1 MPSLVYAST
10 WPWISAWK
18 AAGWS
23 GNSRSC
29 ALGAFSRMIR
39 ALVEP
44 CWAAMRLPS
53 MSLMLRTLLPF
64 FTMNCA
70 PVTKKVREKS
80 TLSRRVRVSVMVSAI
95 RSTALDDSSGMRVGG
110 ADSLRSTLTGFPSF
124 FSRAG
129 LISSSTRSM
138 EKPTH
143 WFWLFTYAKGGD
155 PVRVPITSVPLW
167 LILSSVLEACA
178 KAGVTEDTSSA
189 TATTRAKSFFMH
201 CLLEGLVGQDL
212 REEVAGAVRFR
223 GREELLG
230 GGGLDDLAVIH
241 EDHAVRDA
249 LGEAHLV
256 RHHHHGHA
264 FLGQI
269 GHDVEHLVDH
279 LGIEGRGRLVEE
291 HDPRLHGQSAGDGHA
306 LLLAS
311 REIGGILVGLVRDP
325 DAREEVA
332 GDLLRLGG
340 GEPLHLRRR
349 QHDVLEHR
357 HVREE
362 VEGLEHHA
370 DLGPELGEV
379 DPVAGDGIAVDEDLA
394 LLDGLELVD
403 AADERALARARGS
416 AHHHDLARR
425 HVEIDVLE
433 HLHRAK
439 PLADLRVA
447 DGGRARGCHGYST
460 TIITSPG
467 FTAWPTST
475 RISLT
480 VPATDALNSFSIFMA
495 SRITRPSPGLT
506 D

>member
-10 WPWISAWK
+10 CPWISAWK

-44 CWAAMRLPS
+44 CWAATRLPL
-53 MSLMLRTLLPF
+53 MSLMLRILLPF
-64 FTMNCA
+64 LTMNCA

-95 RSTALDDSSGMRVGG
+95 LST
-110 ADSLRSTLTGFPSF
+110 
-124 FSRAG
+124 
-129 LISSSTRSM
+129 
-138 EKPTH
+138 
-143 WFWLFTYAKGGD
+143 
-155 PVRVPITSVPLW
+155 
-167 LILSSVLEACA
+167 VLEACA
-178 KAGVTEDTSSA
+178 KAGVTEDASSA

-212 REEVAGAVRFR
+212 REEVAGAVRF
-223 GREELLG
+223 GSREEFLG
-230 GGGLDDLAVIH
+230 GGGLDDLAFIH

-269 GHDVEHLVDH
+269 GHDIEHLVDH

-403 AADERALARARGS
+403 AADERALAR
-416 AHHHDLARR
+416 
-425 HVEIDVLE
+425 V
-433 HLHRAK
+433 
-439 PLADLRVA
+439 
-447 DGGRARGCHGYST
+447 
-460 TIITSPG
+460 
-467 FTAWPTST
+467 
-475 RISLT
+475 
-480 VPATDALNSFSIFMA
+480 
-495 SRITRPSPGLT
+495 
-506 D
+506 

>member
-1 MPSLVYAST
+1 
-10 WPWISAWK
+10 
-18 AAGWS
+18 
-23 GNSRSC
+23 
-29 ALGAFSRMIR
+29 MIR

-138 EKPTH
+138 ENPTH
-143 WFWLFTYAKGGD
+143 WFWLFSYAKGRP

-167 LILSSVLEACA
+167 LILSSVLEVWA
-178 KAGVTEDTSSA
+178 KAGVTEDASSTPA
-189 TATTRAKSFFMH
+189 ATRARSFFMH

-223 GREELLG
+223 GREKLLG
-230 GGGLDDLAVIH
+230 GGGLDDLAGVH

-249 LGEAHLV
+249 LGETHLV

-264 FLGQI
+264 FLGEI
-269 GHDVEHLVDH
+269 RHD
-279 LGIEGRGRLVEE
+279 VEE
-291 HDPRLHGQSAGDGHA
+291 HDPRLHGEGAGDGHA
-306 LLLAS
+306 LLLSA
-311 REIGGILVGLVRDP
+311 REICRVLVRLVGDA
-325 DAREEVA
+325 DAREEIP
-332 GDLLRLGG
+332 GDLLGLGRR
-340 GEPLHLRRR
+340 EPLDLRRR

-362 VEGLEHHA
+362 VEGLEDHA
-370 DLGPELGEV
+370 HLGPELGE
-379 DPVAGDGIAVDEDLA
+379 IDL
-394 LLDGLELVD
+394 V
-403 AADERALARARGS
+403 
-416 AHHHDLARR
+416 
-425 HVEIDVLE
+425 
-433 HLHRAK
+433 
-439 PLADLRVA
+439 
-447 DGGRARGCHGYST
+447 
-460 TIITSPG
+460 
-467 FTAWPTST
+467 
-475 RISLT
+475 
-480 VPATDALNSFSIFMA
+480 
-495 SRITRPSPGLT
+495 
-506 D
+506 